1 MRTKMIPVR
10 WLVTAL
16 ALAALA
22 GTAMAATQAPD
33 NSHSSAGDAAPAAT
47 AQHNDHRGGDHGWHR
62 AWYHRGWHRGWHGGW
77 HRGGPGRAGMLDRP
91 LLGAFRRLDLTADQR
106 RKVRTILMSTRQRS
120 TQRHAQSARAG
131 AAGPAAAGA
140 AQDFAALI
148 NPGDPN
154 HAQAVQAAKDRSA
167 QRIQRASQTE
177 QDLYDVLTA
186 QQKTRLT
193 QMFTQMR
200 TRMQRR
206 AAAADAA
213 TAPRGPA
220 E

>member
-10 WLVTAL
+10 WLVTAV

-22 GTAMAATQAPD
+22 GTALAATQAPD
-33 NSHSSAGDAAPAAT
+33 DSNSSAGDAAPAAT

-62 AWYHRGWHRGWHGGW
+62 AWHHRGWHRGWH
-77 HRGGPGRAGMLDRP
+77 RGGPDRAGMLDRP

-106 RKVRTILMSTRQRS
+106 QKVRTILMSARQRS